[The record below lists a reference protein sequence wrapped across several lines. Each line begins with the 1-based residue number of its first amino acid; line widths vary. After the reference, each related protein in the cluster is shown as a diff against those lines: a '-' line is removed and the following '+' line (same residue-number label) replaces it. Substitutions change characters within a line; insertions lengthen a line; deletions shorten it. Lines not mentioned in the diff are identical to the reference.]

1 MSILITGLTG
11 FLGTHLVRE
20 LRKRYPK
27 REISALVLP
36 HEKDL
41 CEKYTEYNVNF
52 IYGNIISKDSLEGCL
67 EGIESVFHLA
77 AIVDDLAPPSLI
89 YEVNYQGTKNLLEE
103 FVKANSKKFIY
114 MSTLGIYGF
123 NLPNYPID
131 EDYKVDLIPGYRE
144 SKYLSEKEIFKSA
157 AEHGFKAS
165 ALRPP
170 GIFGPNDPHWM
181 PNIFRLVTSGKKIP
195 LINGDS
201 VVYAYSYVFDVVE
214 SLIKMEE
221 IDKANGEAFNHTSFQ
236 VTNKELFETAAKVC
250 NVEFQSYTL
259 NYRIA
264 MMIGLIGEIQ
274 WKIFKKR
281 PLLNRYRVKQM
292 GKSRL
297 VNTDK
302 LEKILG
308 VSTKITFEEALRK
321 TYESY

>member
-144 SKYLSEKEIFKSA
+144 SKYLSEKEISYLKKQAEKGETTQAISGWPYPRFYHLADKS
-157 AEHGFKAS
+157 KNV
-165 ALRPP
+165 L
-170 GIFGPNDPHWM
+170 
-181 PNIFRLVTSGKKIP
+181 LV
-195 LINGDS
+195 
-201 VVYAYSYVFDVVE
+201 
-214 SLIKMEE
+214 
-221 IDKANGEAFNHTSFQ
+221 H
-236 VTNKELFETAAKVC
+236 
-250 NVEFQSYTL
+250 
-259 NYRIA
+259 
-264 MMIGLIGEIQ
+264 
-274 WKIFKKR
+274 
-281 PLLNRYRVKQM
+281 RYRSHHHKWPSGQVH
-292 GKSRL
+292 
-297 VNTDK
+297 
-302 LEKILG
+302 
-308 VSTKITFEEALRK
+308 
-321 TYESY
+321 